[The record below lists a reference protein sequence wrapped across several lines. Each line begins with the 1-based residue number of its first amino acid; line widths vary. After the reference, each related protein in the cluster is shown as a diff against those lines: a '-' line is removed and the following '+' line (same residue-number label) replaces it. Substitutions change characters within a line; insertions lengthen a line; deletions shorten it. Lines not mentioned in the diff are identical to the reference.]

1 MYYVHP
7 KNSTG
12 NHLPRHLREKM
23 VLDHSRLG
31 LENKSARIFCVRQ
44 VYFTKSCQQIWVRV
58 NQSFI
63 LFTHGTSKVK
73 EYYDALFLSYRPQTK
88 CSISQFFRPNCTHS
102 IFEPSKHAWA
112 FSETVQK
119 ISKITHTASR
129 FSLLTKLAP
138 NLQCTLKELRF
149 NIIKTLGLFFVKCVT
164 LKSV

>member
-1 MYYVHP
+1 M
-7 KNSTG
+7 
-12 NHLPRHLREKM
+12 
-23 VLDHSRLG
+23 
-31 LENKSARIFCVRQ
+31 ENKSDRIFAFDKFTLQNLANKSGCVQ
-44 VYFTKSCQQIWVRV
+44 TNLLYFL
-58 NQSFI
+58 FI
-63 LFTHGTSKVK
+63 TSEAKQ
-73 EYYDALFLSYRPQTK
+73 YYEALYLSYRPRTE
-88 CSISQFFRPNCTHS
+88 CSISQFSFQDKLHS
-102 IFEPSKHAWA
+102 VNIQDDQSWA